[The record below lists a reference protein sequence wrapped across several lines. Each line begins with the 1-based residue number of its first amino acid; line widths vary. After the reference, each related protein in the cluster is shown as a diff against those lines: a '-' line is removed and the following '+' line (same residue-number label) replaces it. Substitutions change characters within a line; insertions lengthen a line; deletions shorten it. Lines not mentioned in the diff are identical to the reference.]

1 MILYLRW
8 PLHPNHICINYVVLR
23 VNIRYSIG
31 LRRLLRTNWL
41 GARDPS
47 SLLSVPVL
55 SKRRKLCPVAQ
66 GYWNFLGVFIL
77 QTNHAWSRT
86 SKLFLG
92 LNKTTLGL
100 VLASYSQPNRQAVT
114 LKLTSFA
121 LWFPHPTPPE
131 KPDNLAKL
139 TVFCWSWCCLSY
151 TCDTDWRTKSRTI
164 SVGTCWSTN
173 SWRWSHFNIR
183 LWKKTHLATFVTTLL
198 K

>member
-8 PLHPNHICINYVVLR
+8 PLHPNHICINYAVLR

-31 LRRLLRTNWL
+31 LRRLLRTKWL

-100 VLASYSQPNRQAVT
+100 VLASYSQPNRHISCNFKTDFTCT
-114 LKLTSFA
+114 LV
-121 LWFPHPTPPE
+121 PPTPPPQ
-131 KPDNLAKL
+131 KSLTIWPNSQYFVDPDVACP
-139 TVFCWSWCCLSY
+139 T
-151 TCDTDWRTKSRTI
+151 
-164 SVGTCWSTN
+164 
-173 SWRWSHFNIR
+173 
-183 LWKKTHLATFVTTLL
+183 LATLTGEPRGGPSV
-198 K
+198 

>member
-8 PLHPNHICINYVVLR
+8 PLHPNHICINYAVLR

-31 LRRLLRTNWL
+31 LRRLLRTKWL

-121 LWFPHPTPPE
+121 LWFPPPHPPRKAWQSGQTHSILLILMLLVLHLRHWLANQE
-131 KPDNLAKL
+131 QDHQCRNLL
-139 TVFCWSWCCLSY
+139 EY
-151 TCDTDWRTKSRTI
+151 
-164 SVGTCWSTN
+164 
-173 SWRWSHFNIR
+173 
-183 LWKKTHLATFVTTLL
+183 
-198 K
+198 